1 MKQSLHQQLT
11 KQLHEKEEIVR
22 LVRRAGITL
31 VPSVGL
37 GAVLIL
43 LDFFLIAWWFQHRT
57 WGGIGFTAVLV
68 IAILIAIRGWYIW
81 SLNLLAITN
90 QRIIDMNQ
98 HGLFKRTV
106 AEATYDKI
114 QDVRYTIQGLW
125 QTMFKFGSIIIQTAG
140 SATTLELN
148 GIREP
153 FEVQQQIMAIQG
165 QVAASAKTDL
175 SAAELLG
182 LVERLKTKL
191 GAETFRRLVDGPDS
205 STNHDGSGR

>member
-11 KQLHEKEEIVR
+11 KQLHEKEEIIR
-22 LVRRAGITL
+22 LVRRAAITL

-37 GAVLIL
+37 GALLVL
-43 LDFFLIAWWFQHRT
+43 LDFFLIAWWFQHHS
-57 WGGIGFTAVLV
+57 WGVFGFIATMMVALFIGW
-68 IAILIAIRGWYIW
+68 RGWYIW
-81 SLNLLAITN
+81 SLNLLVITN

-114 QDVRYTIQGLW
+114 QDVRYTIQGVW
-125 QTMFKFGSIIIQTAG
+125 QTMFKFGSIVIQTAG
-140 SATTLELN
+140 SSTTLELN
-148 GIREP
+148 GIHEP
-153 FEVQQQIMAIQG
+153 FEIQQQIAAIQN
-165 QVAASAKTDL
+165 QVTTTAKTDL

-191 GAETFRRLVDGPDS
+191 GAESFRRLVDGS
-205 STNHDGSGR
+205 DGPSDHHAAEE

>member
-22 LVRRAGITL
+22 LVRRATITL

-37 GAVLIL
+37 GALLVV
-43 LDFFLIAWWFQHRT
+43 LDFFLIAWWFQHQA
-57 WGGIGFTAVLV
+57 WGITGFIAALV
-68 IAILIAIRGWYIW
+68 IAIIIGTRGWYIW

-114 QDVRYTIQGLW
+114 QDVRYSIQGVW
-125 QTMFKFGSIIIQTAG
+125 QTMFKFGSIVIQTAG
-140 SATTLELN
+140 SSTTLELN
-148 GIREP
+148 GIHEP

-165 QVAASAKTDL
+165 QVAAAAKTDL

-191 GAETFRRLVDGPDS
+191 GAETFRRLVDDPTASSDDHGPDA
-205 STNHDGSGR
+205 